1 VFEGTT
7 PAELMEFFNDDAHRM
22 SWCAPSASR
31 VASRDTLLTPHP
43 RDPMLCGFEVLEAD
57 PRTGAEVARWVRRFP
72 LMVSPRD
79 YVFVRRSWADGPDLY
94 TITRACTYAGCP
106 PRAHCR
112 RVEKFYSS
120 WRMRAV
126 PGRHGGVACEVSFLH
141 YEEMGVQA
149 DLAKLAIRRG
159 MWGCVQNMERG
170 LCAFLKQRRERA
182 RARVSARRATAV
194 KKTGLPRG
202 GERETLRPN
211 LLNVAVRFG
220 LMALGCMSLG
230 KKVIQVSQ
238 AAHSHQK
245 QRRHKQHAGI
255 KLPHAGTGHHSPL
268 AHHRHGHSH
277 GSHSSSEAGTSI

>member
-1 VFEGTT
+1 
-7 PAELMEFFNDDAHRM
+7 
-22 SWCAPSASR
+22 
-31 VASRDTLLTPHP
+31 
-43 RDPMLCGFEVLEAD
+43 MLCGFEVLEVD

-79 YVFVRRSWADGPDLY
+79 YVFVRRTWADGPDLY

-106 PRAHCR
+106 PRAQCR

-126 PGRHGGVACEVSFLH
+126 PGRHGGVACEVAFLH

-182 RARVSARRATAV
+182 RARTSARRAATV
-194 KKTGLPRG
+194 KKVGALPRG
-202 GERETLRPN
+202 GDREALRPN
-211 LLNVAVRFG
+211 LVFVALRFG
-220 LMALGCMSLG
+220 LMALGGLTLG
-230 KKVIQVSQ
+230 KKVLQVSQ
-238 AAHSHQK
+238 AAHSHHK
-245 QRRHKQHAGI
+245 QRRHRHAGF
-255 KLPHAGTGHHSPL
+255 KLPHNGQSGHHSPL
-268 AHHRHGHSH
+268 AHRHSH
-277 GSHSSSEAGTSI
+277 HSPLGHHSGGSSEAGGGIRT